1 MRRLIPLV
9 VALALAA
16 VLAAQAGAAAAAPS
30 ISITGTAVSDGV
42 VTVKV
47 AVSNFKLLPGSIGK
61 KPNVAGAGHW
71 HVFVDGTYNNA
82 SGAASGVTKKL
93 SAGKHTIWVE
103 LANNDHSRLAPSVR
117 SASVT
122 VTVPAGT
129 GAGST
134 VKGGAGTTTSSSS
147 DTDMGGGMAGY

>member
-1 MRRLIPLV
+1 MRRLVPLL
-9 VALALAA
+9 VALAVAA
-16 VLAAQAGAAAAAPS
+16 VLAAQAGAAAAPS

-47 AVSNFKLLPGSIGK
+47 AVANFKLLPGSIGK

-82 SGAASGVTKKL
+82 SGALSGVTKKL
-93 SAGKHTIWVE
+93 SAGKHAIWVE
-103 LANNDHSRLAPSVR
+103 LANNDHSRLTPSVR

-122 VTVPAGT
+122 ITVSAGT
-129 GAGST
+129 GAGSS
-134 VKGGAGTTTSSSS
+134 VKNPGTTTSSN
-147 DTDMGGGMAGY
+147 DMDMGAGGGAAGY